1 MILRFIQEE
10 TLTMLVDMIWVCFR
24 SRPLMMVFKY
34 SLVLFSDADQ
44 PQSWNNEQDTGT
56 STQAPVGQVNSAPT
70 TVCS

>member
-1 MILRFIQEE
+1 
-10 TLTMLVDMIWVCFR
+10 
-24 SRPLMMVFKY
+24 MMVFKY